1 MSTEQQVSP
10 VAARVIERCGGVS
23 AVARLTGRAVVS
35 IHKWR
40 HPKGKGGTG
49 GLIPTEAQV
58 LLIAAAQRGEVDLTP
73 ADFFDL
79 EPRSGVS
86 AAAR

>member
-1 MSTEQQVSP
+1 MSINQQVSP
-10 VAARVIERCGGVS
+10 VAARVIARCGGVA
-23 AVARLTGRAVVS
+23 AVARLTGRAAVS

-40 HPKGKGGTG
+40 HPKEKGGTG

-58 LLIAAAQRGEVDLTP
+58 LLMDAASRGEVDLTP

-79 EPRSGVS
+79 RSGLS
-86 AAAR
+86 TAAP

>member
-1 MSTEQQVSP
+1 MTMQHKVSP
-10 VAARVIERCGGVS
+10 VAARVIERCGGVA
-23 AVARLTGRAVVS
+23 AVARLTGRAAVS

-40 HPKGKGGTG
+40 HPKDKGGTG

-73 ADFFDL
+73 SDFFDL
-79 EPRSGVS
+79 EACSGVS
-86 AAAR
+86 TAAP